1 MSSGSSRRNSSS
13 SSSVVSLRCRATRRS
28 GCPGRHRCAT
38 RPSGLLIMISP
49 SPVPPE
55 GSVATG
61 TPSVCDSQ
69 AAIRSAVG
77 FPSSALTVPPVTG
90 PDGWSIVAASS
101 DRHGVARVQLRSVS
115 PGWYPAASLV
125 RVSRG
130 ASAAAASV
138 IRRWASAPIGSS
150 AGLSGGIPGH
160 QVTTGVSGSS
170 SGVTTESACWPSD
183 PYMRSSTVSPGAV
196 SPTRISASSR
206 DRSLGRRMITTR
218 IRHGCWRAATVAART
233 ASYCSPSS
241 VTMTSVRT
249 IPLAT
254 PPRRSRACR
263 SASLMA
269 TVVVSVRSIIIA
281 AAPPLPGRS
290 ESQSPPCPSI
300 PGHQRVRAWRPGRP
314 RRVLLRLAMLGP
326 ELLDGVEHL
335 PRQLDLPVPWKQWR
349 VADEH
354 VEQQPLIRFGAVLG
368 ERLAVGEVHVHVPDL
383 HRGAGDLGTEPDRH
397 ALVRLHPDH
406 HGVLPE
412 LLGIGGAERQVRRPL
427 EQQRY
432 LGHPARQPFA
442 GAQVERDARPPPGVH
457 GQPDR
462 GVVLGMGVRRDP
474 VLLEEPGHLHA
485 ALPARRVLAAG
496 GSRGQVLGQPD

>member
-38 RPSGLLIMISP
+38 RPSGLLMDISP
-49 SPVPPE
+49 SLVPKLTSVMPGPPE

-61 TPSVCDSQ
+61 TPSVCDSH

-77 FPSSALTVPPVTG
+77 FPSSALTVPPVIS
-90 PDGWSIVAASS
+90 PDGWSSVAASS

-115 PGWYPAASLV
+115 PGWYPAASLM

-130 ASAAAASV
+130 ASAAAASL

-150 AGLSGGIPGH
+150 PGTSGGIPGH
-160 QVTTGVSGSS
+160 QVTTGVSGSR
-170 SGVTTESACWPSD
+170 SGVTTESACWPSG

-206 DRSLGRRMITTR
+206 DRSLGRRMMTTR

-233 ASYCSPSS
+233 ASYCSPTS

-269 TVVVSVRSIIIA
+269 PVVVSVRSIIIA
-281 AAPPLPGRS
+281 AAPPVPGRS
-290 ESQSPPCPSI
+290 ESQPPPCPSI
-300 PGHQRVRAWRPGRP
+300 PGHERLRAWRPGRP
-314 RRVLLRLAMLGP
+314 GRILFRLAMLGP
-326 ELLDGVEHL
+326 EVLDGVEHL
-335 PRQLDLPVPWKQWR
+335 PRQLDLPVPWEQRR

-354 VEQQPLIRFGAVLG
+354 VEQQPLVRFGAVLG

-406 HGVLPE
+406 HRVVPQFLGV
-412 LLGIGGAERQVRRPL
+412 GGTERQVRRPL
-427 EQQRY
+427 EQQRD
-432 LGHPARQPFA
+432 LAHPARQPLA
-442 GAQVERDARPPPGVH
+442 GAQVERDASPAPGVH
-457 GQPDR
+457 AKLHR
-462 GVVLGMGVRRDP
+462 GVGL
-474 VLLEEPGHLHA
+474 
-485 ALPARRVLAAG
+485 
-496 GSRGQVLGQPD
+496 